1 MTDRLDLHDRYR
13 RQLEALL
20 AEHVPDAEA
29 WAYGSRVNGRSHPAS
44 DLDLVLRGPGLERIP
59 ASQLAELEEAIE
71 QSNIPI
77 LIQTHDWARLPASF
91 HKEIKKQYVILH
103 EPSSPKTPKRSRGIT
118 RGQAC
123 AADATTRTLGDV
135 AEITMGQSPPGST
148 VAASGEAPLL
158 NGPTEFGPSHPVP
171 TQFTSDGRKFASPG
185 DILFCVRGSTTG
197 RMNWADQPYAIGRGV
212 ASIRHRSEPSLQH
225 LVRAVIEHEL
235 PKLLAQATGS
245 TFPNVSAQ
253 HLAAIAWPNIEPQE
267 LRAISR
273 VLGALDDKIELN
285 RRMSMTLEEIAHA
298 LFKSWF
304 VDFDPVHAKAEGR
317 PSGLPPDFD
326 ALFPASFQ
334 PSELGQIPEGWQIA
348 RLDDLAVF
356 LNGLAL
362 QKYPPTTRG
371 SLPIIKIAQLRSGH
385 LRNADLASDE
395 LDTQY
400 IVEDG
405 DILFSWSG
413 SLECRLWTGGI
424 GALNQ
429 HLFKVIPNNIPKW
442 LCYFAIHNH
451 LTNFRSIAAGKA
463 TTMGHIQRHHL
474 SDAMQALPAQD
485 LLAHVDGV
493 IGPAVERLVAS
504 GIETGRLA
512 VQRDTLLPAL
522 ISGKQQIMPRGR
534 LATSA

>member
-44 DLDLVLRGPGLERIP
+44 DLDLVLRGPCLEPIP
-59 ASQLAELEEAIE
+59 AGQLAQLEEAIE

-91 HKEIKKQYVILH
+91 HKEIEKQYVILH
-103 EPSSPKTPKRSRGIT
+103 EPPSPRTPKRSRGIT

-123 AADATTRTLGDV
+123 AADTTTRTLGDV

-171 TQFTSDGRKFASPG
+171 TQFTSDGRKFANAG

-197 RMNWADQPYAIGRGV
+197 RMNWADQPYAIGRGI

-304 VDFDPVHAKAEGR
+304 IDFDPVHAKVEGR

-334 PSELGQIPEGWQIA
+334 PSELGQIPEGWTVGSLSDIIDQIRDTVEPRA
-348 RLDDLAVF
+348 WPSERFTHFSIPAFDSNQTPRHEYGRSIKSHKLVVQPDSILVSRLNPEIERVWLADVSNDQRAVCSTEY
-356 LNGLAL
+356 LVIR
-362 QKYPPTTRG
+362 PTTSFSKGYIYCLARSKTFQDRLQ
-371 SLPIIKIAQLRSGH
+371 SLVTGTSRSH
-385 LRNADLASDE
+385 QR
-395 LDTQY
+395 
-400 IVEDG
+400 V
-405 DILFSWSG
+405 
-413 SLECRLWTGGI
+413 
-424 GALNQ
+424 
-429 HLFKVIPNNIPKW
+429 P
-442 LCYFAIHNH
+442 
-451 LTNFRSIAAGKA
+451 SIAILSTVVSIPPAPTA
-463 TTMGHIQRHHL
+463 IMFERHARPLLDQSLMGRRQADQL
-474 SDAMQALPAQD
+474 TDARNM
-485 LLAHVDGV
+485 
-493 IGPAVERLVAS
+493 
-504 GIETGRLA
+504 
-512 VQRDTLLPAL
+512 LLPEL
-522 ISGKQQIMPRGR
+522 VSGK
-534 LATSA
+534 LSASIT